1 MSFIYKNPLTSSQLD
16 ASSSVA
22 RDKVFGTGFSVLQ
35 IGGYM
40 EVYTLDDLD
49 FTIPEGETGLIEFT
63 GNTIPINYSKRA
75 LAFLPDT
82 VNLNSDNISTG
93 RRRLGML
100 VYVHETNL
108 TYQYTI
114 TNYESLWDGASESIT
129 ESDYGTTVT
138 TSTPGGTALIDA
150 WLDSSIEGVSGVTRS
165 NARWRI
171 FYGTDITVTGGTYN
185 SGTGT
190 LTMTNTTGGTFNVTG
205 FTTGGGSDTYVTGGT
220 FSSDTLT
227 LDRNDG
233 NNVNVT
239 GFTSINTN
247 IANSNLTLDQ
257 SRTVSL
263 NANDLKFI
271 GGSAETLQFTSSDI
285 ILSAATGGGTISFKG
300 IASSSENRVL
310 VINTNGVLSYND
322 NIQGDTAISALTYNS
337 EWGVTKELTDS
348 TSGTTQL
355 PFITGGTFDGSNIN
369 LNIAGGLEPTISI
382 SGPESSDI
390 YVTGGTYNNSTG
402 TLTLGRNDTNT
413 FNITGFTT
421 GGTSTQSLQQVLD
434 TGNVSTTGMYIS
446 GATLTATTV
455 DINGG
460 NIDGVILGSVSPVTL
475 TSNSATITGGF
486 INGVTLGNV
495 SPVTIT
501 SNSATITGG
510 FINGVTLGNST
521 PVTITSNSATITGGF
536 INGVTLGNSTP
547 VTITSNSATITGGF
561 IDGTAIGT
569 TTRSTGG
576 FTYIYD
582 NNGSTGTT
590 GQVLTTTSTGITWS
604 DVSTT
609 DYFVTGGTYDNSN
622 GTLTLGRN
630 DGNTINVTGFTTGTT
645 EDTYVTGVSYNQL
658 SKTLTVGLNDGV
670 DFTATGFSPT
680 ITGGTYS
687 NGEISLENNDGTSTT
702 IGGLEILTHIGTTTA
717 STVSVSG
724 TTIDTVNATTYQG
737 AFFDYVINDG
747 TNYRAG
753 TVQSVWDGTSISH
766 NDFSTVDIGDTVN
779 FTWTMELSG
788 GNALLK
794 ANIAGGT
801 WNIRIIKHL
810 I

>member
-40 EVYTLDDLD
+40 EVYTLADLD

-75 LAFLPDT
+75 LSFLPDT

-114 TNYESLWDGASESIT
+114 TNYESLWSGASESIT

-138 TSTPGGTALIDA
+138 TSTTGGTALIDA

-322 NIQGDTAISALTYNS
+322 NIQGETAISALTYNS

-475 TSNSATITGGF
+475 
-486 INGVTLGNV
+486 
-495 SPVTIT
+495 
-501 SNSATITGG
+501 
-510 FINGVTLGNST
+510 
-521 PVTITSNSATITGGF
+521 TSNSATITGGF